1 MVSPTRQLSIFFL
14 KCPLY
19 SASRTNLLSYA
30 ARIFADRW
38 SSMSK
43 AQILSVFLFG
53 SLLLSP
59 EQILIYF
66 LMPSLLYPNQQDFIK
81 VPKIIPPVSIP

>member
-1 MVSPTRQLSIFFL
+1 MVCTTRQLSIYL
-14 KCPLY
+14 ECPLY
-19 SASRTNLLSYA
+19 SAPRT

-53 SLLLSP
+53 LLLLSP